1 MADDTAAN
9 LIVGNYRQFYQL
21 YIRFLDSTLTGAD
34 SAQIEVLALLCPVN
48 NGGAVYKAR
57 ALYDMINDTL
67 RLFPDNCDSIAFD
80 SSYMMRKGNT
90 TNSIKNGNKNTG
102 KQKYTLLPNPNDGS
116 FVLKQSILDE
126 QPVKIEIWDAV
137 GRIVY
142 KGQLLFT
149 DATAQVRMGS
159 SQTVAGLYLLQ
170 VTDSV
175 GQQYRIKY
183 VVR

>member
-1 MADDTAAN
+1 M
-9 LIVGNYRQFYQL
+9 
-21 YIRFLDSTLTGAD
+21 
-34 SAQIEVLALLCPVN
+34 
-48 NGGAVYKAR
+48 YKAR

-90 TNSIKNGNKNTG
+90 TNSINNGNKNTG

-116 FVLKQSILDE
+116 FVLKQAIMDE
-126 QPVKIEIWDAV
+126 QPVNIEIWDAV
-137 GRIVY
+137 GRSVF
-142 KGQLLFT
+142 KGQLQIA
-149 DATAQVRMGS
+149 DATVQIRMS
-159 SQTVAGLYLLQ
+159 NSQPVSGLYLLQ
-170 VTDSV
+170 ITDSK